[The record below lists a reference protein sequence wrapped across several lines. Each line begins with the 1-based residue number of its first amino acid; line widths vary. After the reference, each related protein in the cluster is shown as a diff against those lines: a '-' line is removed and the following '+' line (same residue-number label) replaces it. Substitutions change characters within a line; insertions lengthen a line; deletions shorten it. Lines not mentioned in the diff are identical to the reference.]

1 MFYNEP
7 CIEMG
12 KYGEQVCVW
21 GVDQKTRIY
30 CKREMTP
37 GKWVENDIQAL
48 GRDLL
53 YHGKQQLAGYGYRLI
68 GSIYD
73 EALAEN
79 KEGFGSVEIF
89 ENLLCTLPAWA
100 KGLPLRAEG
109 YQSYRYKKG

>member
-1 MFYNEP
+1 
-7 CIEMG
+7 MG

-21 GVDQKTRIY
+21 GVDQKTRVY

-37 GKWVENDIQAL
+37 GKWVENIIQAL

-53 YHGKQQLAGYGYRLI
+53 YHGKRKLRAAGYFLI

-73 EALAEN
+73 EALSEN
-79 KEGFGSVEIF
+79 DEDFGSLAEF
-89 ENLLCTLPAWA
+89 EQLLCELPDWA

-109 YQSYRYKKG
+109 YQAYRYKKG